1 MNPLHLLIRI
11 NNGVRS
17 RLRNVWFRAL
27 GVRMNGYVWM
37 RRVSIPRDWGDVTIG
52 RGASLDD
59 GIVLLC
65 SGERRKDKIVIRS
78 GTYINRFTMF
88 DASVQIVVGQNCL
101 IGPFCYITDHDH
113 RKESGSLMRLQPL
126 IGRPVRIGDNVWIG
140 AGVII
145 LKGVTIGD
153 GAVVAAGAVV
163 TKNVEAAATVA
174 GLPAR
179 SIR

>member
-113 RKESGSLMRLQPL
+113 
-126 IGRPVRIGDNVWIG
+126 
-140 AGVII
+140 
-145 LKGVTIGD
+145 
-153 GAVVAAGAVV
+153 
-163 TKNVEAAATVA
+163 
-174 GLPAR
+174 
-179 SIR
+179 